1 MRSVGLL
8 LILVVLC
15 LGGGLVGCKNKGEA
29 SSAPDPEALKAQQEL
44 IARRD
49 KLLDARKK
57 LQAERDKIDVE
68 IKDIESKGGDAT
80 EQKAKLA
87 ELESQL
93 ETQSSELIT
102 MVSGKLDGIQAST
115 DKATNIAGREAQ
127 IASREKMVAERE
139 ARVAEREKGL
149 VQRDFESAQRW
160 KEACSTGGTPLI
172 IQQAAPK
179 GGNYTQR
186 DVGALVQKAKG
197 LMAKKGIINSDLPG
211 PAQNLESDATSAM
224 KDGDMSK
231 AYFAAAQLVASVEAI
246 QVNRAFIQ
254 AKTARLQAQVKS
266 TKLDEAT
273 KGELA
278 AILGDVMNSYN
289 NGDFG
294 AANRRLNNLAAK
306 LAKGG

>member
-1 MRSVGLL
+1 MRSAGFLVLL
-8 LILVVLC
+8 VAVC
-15 LGGGLVGCKNKGEA
+15 LGGGLVGCKNKGDA
-29 SSAPDPEALKAQQEL
+29 GGAPDPEALKAQQDL

-57 LQAERDKIDVE
+57 LQAERDKIDLE
-68 IKDIESKGGDAT
+68 IKDIESKGGDAS
-80 EQKAKLA
+80 EQKAKRA
-87 ELESQL
+87 ELDSQL

-127 IASREKMVAERE
+127 IAAREKMVAERE
-139 ARVAEREKGL
+139 ARIAEREKGL

-160 KEACSTGGTPLI
+160 KETCNTGGSPLI

-179 GGNYTQR
+179 GGNYTAK
-186 DVGALVQKAKG
+186 DVGGLIQKAKAA
-197 LMAKKGIINSDLPG
+197 MNKKGLINSDLPG
-211 PAQNLESDATSAM
+211 PAQALESEATNAI

-231 AYFAAAQLVASVEAI
+231 AYFAAAQLVATVDAI

-254 AKTARLQAQVKS
+254 AKTARLSAQVK
-266 TKLDEAT
+266 AT
-273 KGELA
+273 KVDEQTNKELA
-278 AILGDVMNSYN
+278 DILADVMNSYN